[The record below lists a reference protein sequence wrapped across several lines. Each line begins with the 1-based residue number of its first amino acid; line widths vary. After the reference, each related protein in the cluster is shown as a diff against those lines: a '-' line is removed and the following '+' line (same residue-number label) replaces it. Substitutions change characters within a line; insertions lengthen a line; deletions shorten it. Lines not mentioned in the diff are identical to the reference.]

1 MHVVTLKTLLIW
13 TSQESHLH
21 PCQSSYRS
29 QDQLHQQLFVDIKCM
44 AHLENT
50 ITCCWENTGQDGQ
63 ESTTNYQRVSLQWIR
78 SCWKTGVSVRSQVR
92 LTSTW
97 AERLLYKKEVLDPD
111 GAPYSSTEVCCWSHG
126 QRKKPSGRKLCGHMK
141 QKLTCFVTMSSNM
154 SGEEKVRPSTQEHR
168 YPILKTAMWGE
179 GIFNQILELLYVYLW
194 SSRFGH
200 IFRRCI
206 LNKLLNQTA
215 WMFLWQSSL
224 HVLLI
229 LS

>member
-1 MHVVTLKTLLIW
+1 MVKSRRQTTKELVCN
-13 TSQESHLH
+13 E
-21 PCQSSYRS
+21 
-29 QDQLHQQLFVDIKCM
+29 
-44 AHLENT
+44 LEAA
-50 ITCCWENTGQDGQ
+50 GRQ
-63 ESTTNYQRVSLQWIR
+63 
-78 SCWKTGVSVRSQVR
+78 VSVSAVR
-92 LTSTW
+92 CVW
-97 AERLLYKKEVLDPD
+97 HQHELLYKKEVLDPD